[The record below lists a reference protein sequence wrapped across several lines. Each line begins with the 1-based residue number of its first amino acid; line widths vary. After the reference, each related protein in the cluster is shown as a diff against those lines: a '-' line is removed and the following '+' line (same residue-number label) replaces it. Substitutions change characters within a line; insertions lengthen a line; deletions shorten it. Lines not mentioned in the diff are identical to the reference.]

1 MSRWVCQDTGT
12 VSNGRRCSGV
22 RVFVPGGFTII
33 ELVTVMIL
41 LGILSITAISR
52 FVEPSAFAPGIVTHA
67 VVLEIR
73 AAQQLAAS
81 RADAQVTFVIDRAA
95 DDWRLQIQ
103 TDLEGVVS
111 SELIAA
117 ENTSLSATSGAASAA
132 VNAAT
137 PLVVQ
142 FDKQGDLSSV
152 TIGASAGSPATG
164 VDLEVSGDS
173 DRRVCIYPTGYAT
186 DAACS

>member
-1 MSRWVCQDTGT
+1 MSRWKCQGTGAAL
-12 VSNGRRCSGV
+12 SGRRCSGS
-22 RVFVPGGFTII
+22 RTRLPAGFTII

-67 VVLEIR
+67 VVLETR
-73 AAQQLAAS
+73 AAQQLAAA
-81 RADAQVTFVIDRAA
+81 RADAQVTFVIDQVAG
-95 DDWRLQIQ
+95 DWRLQIQ
-103 TDLEGVVS
+103 TDIDGVVS

-117 ENTSLSATSGAASAA
+117 ENTVLTATSGAASSPID
-132 VNAAT
+132 AAT
-137 PLVVQ
+137 PLIVQ
-142 FDKQGDLSSV
+142 FDRSGDLSSV
-152 TIGASAGSPATG
+152 SIGASAGSPTLG
-164 VDLEVSGDS
+164 VDLEFSGDS